1 MMNCTLAWHGCGT
14 KTKHEMLCHHIIF
27 FFTTTTA
34 TACHVDMLCNLLL
47 DCRSHQWMDK
57 ASTERVPQVKKLMS
71 LLKWKKIVKIKRGN
85 TVETYDPELSK
96 RRKSEDHY
104 LASRKQNGEANGSSK
119 MYAERDYKEKSKQ
132 QSHSSKSKE
141 QFNETD
147 GSPKLKMKE
156 KRDKS
161 YP

>member
-1 MMNCTLAWHGCGT
+1 ESPVDGRS
-14 KTKHEMLCHHIIF
+14 KHRKSPTSQEADESFEMKKDRKDKKRFRRDYKCII
-27 FFTTTTA
+27 
-34 TACHVDMLCNLLL
+34 
-47 DCRSHQWMDK
+47 
-57 ASTERVPQVKKLMS
+57 STPVILFR
-71 LLKWKKIVKIKRGN
+71 N

-96 RRKSEDHY
+96 RRKS
-104 LASRKQNGEANGSSK
+104 KQNGEANGSSK

-132 QSHSSKSKE
+132 QSHSTKSKE

>member
-1 MMNCTLAWHGCGT
+1 
-14 KTKHEMLCHHIIF
+14 MLCHHIIF

-119 MYAERDYKEKSKQ
+119 MYAEREIIKRNLNNRVTPLRARNSLMKQ
-132 QSHSSKSKE
+132 MDLQ
-141 QFNETD
+141 N
-147 GSPKLKMKE
+147 
-156 KRDKS
+156 
-161 YP
+161 